1 MTKFLPDKLLYSM
14 SPNYSF
20 GVILPQMLFLSNDFM
35 LLFLF
40 KGEKKFL
47 NVTSFIAKRKYSST
61 RTL

>member
-40 KGEKKFL
+40 KGEKNFL
-47 NVTSFIAKRKYSST
+47 M
-61 RTL
+61 